1 MGELQCAQQV
11 RTAVRRRQRQ
21 QEKLSADQQSCY
33 VDSSRNIAVNL
44 DSSEL
49 ASALK
54 EFIPEVN
61 ILLAVVVV

>member
-1 MGELQCAQQV
+1 M
-11 RTAVRRRQRQ
+11 RRRQRQ
-21 QEKLSADQQSCY
+21 QEKLSKDQQSCY